1 MEESSMNTKKQI
13 KDLLVQKFEARR
25 IDSILSYFLSS
36 VQKYEENDWENSLIR
51 AGKFIEVIVKLLWTY
66 CGKSLPTRQ
75 KDFKAGLY
83 AQKIIDQVDTATLPE
98 DGLRLQIPRA
108 CIFVYDITS
117 NRGARHDSDEMN
129 PNEMDAAV
137 MLPICSWILAELVRF
152 SAKYSIN
159 INEAKKIVDFFM
171 ERRYPIFEDI
181 DGRIYVNKEKFNSAP
196 ECSLLIL
203 YKQYPKRLSRGI
215 LIDLLKRHNFK
226 QTALKLGRLMPYVD
240 IDENGNIL
248 LRATGRKKAEQI
260 LNKK

>member
-1 MEESSMNTKKQI
+1 MDTKKQI
-13 KDLLVQKFEARR
+13 KELLVQKFEARR
-25 IDSILSYFLSS
+25 IDSILNYFLSC
-36 VQKYEENDWENSLIR
+36 VQKFEENDWENSLIK

-83 AQKIIDQVDTATLPE
+83 AKTIIDQVDIATLPE

-129 PNEMDAAV
+129 PNEMDATV
-137 MLPICSWILAELVRF
+137 ILPICSWILAELVRL

-159 INEAKKIVDFFM
+159 INEAKRIVDFLI
-171 ERRYPIFEDI
+171 ERRYPVFEEI
-181 DGRIYVNKEKFNSAP
+181 EGRIYVNNEKFNSAP

-203 YKQYPKRLSRGI
+203 YKLYPKRVSKGI
-215 LIDLLKRHNFK
+215 LLDLLKRHDFK
-226 QTALKLGRLMPYVD
+226 QTALKFDRLMPYVD
-240 IDENGNIL
+240 VDENGNIL
-248 LRATGRKKAEQI
+248 LRATGRKKAEYI